1 MALLPSDAAGQRK
14 LLVGL
19 VPVLVLFAYQQ
30 LAHGKKVAQAEDL
43 EDRLEA
49 LNVANNAAKILAAQ
63 GGPELERKLAIYEQH
78 MRQLEEL
85 IPKREEVAELLHSIT
100 ERAITTNVELTNMK
114 PEANDPGP
122 YYTRRITMLGVRGT
136 YHSIASFLTEIGS
149 LPRIVTP
156 IDLKLVR
163 APANAKDRKGL
174 PLIDANFRIVTYV
187 IPELAS
193 LPADSGAAANGTN

>member
-1 MALLPSDAAGQRK
+1 MALLPSDSGGQRK
-14 LLVGL
+14 LLIGL
-19 VPVLVLFAYQQ
+19 VPVLALFAYQQ
-30 LAHGKKVAQAEDL
+30 LAHGKKVAAADQL

-49 LNVANNAAKILAAQ
+49 LTISNNAAKVLAAQ

-100 ERAITTNVELTNMK
+100 ERALTASVELTNMK

-122 YYTRRITMLGVRGT
+122 YYTRRITVLGVRGT
-136 YHSIASFLTEIGS
+136 YHNIATFLTEIGS

-163 APANAKDRKGL
+163 AAGGPTDRRGV
-174 PLIDANFRIVTYV
+174 PLVDANFRIVTYV
-187 IPELAS
+187 IPEPVT
-193 LPADSGAAANGTN
+193 PADSAVAANVSN